1 MREVAKSMIRFSW
14 AMSLFGLE
22 QIGNVLRERKDEDE
36 SREKRISD
44 ALDSVSEAT
53 DRSFAERMHDLFEAG
68 DRLQQEM
75 VDLVF
80 DVLDSDSI
88 KPERVMD
95 RAAEAAERSADRLRE
110 AAERR
115 RGSESET

>member
-1 MREVAKSMIRFSW
+1 MRDVAKSMIRFSW

-22 QIGNVLRERKDEDE
+22 QIGNVLRERKDDEE
-36 SREKRISD
+36 SREKKVSE

-53 DRSFAERMHDLFEAG
+53 ERSFAERMKDLFEAG
-68 DRLQQEM
+68 DRLQEEM

-80 DVLDSDSI
+80 DVFDSDSL
-88 KPERVMD
+88 KPGSVMD

-115 RGSESET
+115 RDRASEE